1 MFSLLRRVERCIAD
15 FRSMKGRPRME
26 LLTISDIAKRL
37 GLPENTVRYYRD
49 RFPEYVPSVGD
60 GRRRRYRPEAV
71 DVLRFIADGLRNDR
85 TATDI
90 AEALSRMFPKTVDV
104 NEEPQQSTA
113 AAQQQPTAMTYE
125 PQQERNQ
132 TAAVMFAI
140 MAQQAQAIQQIAASL
155 DKLAAQAEAADALRK
170 EVERLRNELA
180 ETAMARRKAE
190 EKAQAALENAVTAK
204 LCATGP
210 VRHNRR
216 QFDFPTSTREGIGGF
231 HTPRHCRISRLD
243 HLTHAPSFSRVKLV
257 L

>member
-1 MFSLLRRVERCIAD
+1 V
-15 FRSMKGRPRME
+15 E
-26 LLTISDIAKRL
+26 LLTIADIAKKL
-37 GLPENTVRYYRD
+37 GLPESTVRYYRD
-49 RFPEYVPSVGD
+49 RFPEYVPSVGE
-60 GRRRRYRPEAV
+60 GRGRRYRPEAV

-125 PQQERNQ
+125 PQQDRNQ

-190 EKAQAALENAVTAK
+190 EKAQAALDNAITAK
-204 LCATGP
+204 ELAAKARHEALQDALREQERREEELRRWLEERLPSVEAKRQGIVAR
-210 VRHNRR
+210 VRRMILRDRSSN
-216 QFDFPTSTREGIGGF
+216 E
-231 HTPRHCRISRLD
+231 
-243 HLTHAPSFSRVKLV
+243 
-257 L
+257 

>member
-1 MFSLLRRVERCIAD
+1 
-15 FRSMKGRPRME
+15 ME

-37 GLPENTVRYYRD
+37 GLPESTVRYYRD

-125 PQQERNQ
+125 PQQGRNQ

-155 DKLAAQAEAADALRK
+155 DKLAAQAEAAYALRK

-190 EKAQAALENAVTAK
+190 EKAQAALENAVMAK
-204 LCATGP
+204 QIAAQT
-210 VRHNRR
+210 RDEARKHEEERR
-216 QFDFPTSTREGIGGF
+216 KREEERDRQVVQTI
-231 HTPRHCRISRLD
+231 RQLQEAQRSRR
-243 HLTHAPSFSRVKLV
+243 PWWRRVFGR
-257 L
+257 

>member
-1 MFSLLRRVERCIAD
+1 
-15 FRSMKGRPRME
+15 ME

-37 GLPENTVRYYRD
+37 GLPESTVRYYRD

-125 PQQERNQ
+125 PQQDRNQ

-190 EKAQAALENAVTAK
+190 EKAPAQAALENAVMAK
-204 LCATGP
+204 QIAAQT
-210 VRHNRR
+210 RDEARKHEEERR
-216 QFDFPTSTREGIGGF
+216 KREEERDRQVVQTI
-231 HTPRHCRISRLD
+231 RQLQEAQRSRR
-243 HLTHAPSFSRVKLV
+243 PWWRRVFGR
-257 L
+257 